1 VNRIIP
7 VLFAL
12 ALFSSC
18 TTDFDLEAEWQSIPV
33 AYGFFSVQ
41 DTAHYLRLEKA
52 FLEPGGNAFQIAQ
65 IADSIYYDDVL
76 VQVEKVE
83 SGEVFTLEE
92 VDAAQ
97 EGYFKEEGVFATD
110 PHILYKLSAEAAGF
124 QPGDDVRL
132 LIDRGDGLPIVTAD
146 TRIAGIVDSI
156 RTTPSINIAKWLYTQ
171 NMRFGW
177 STDPENKIFDLRLVV
192 KYREFLP
199 DSQEPTLKELEWV
212 VDDAVINDDNDNQ
225 IFYEVSGLS
234 FYNYLG
240 QNIPEVDGAVR
251 FLDVVDMYVTGAGD
265 ELFEFL
271 RVAQANSGITS
282 AQSIPVYTNLSE
294 GRGIFTSRYQLYRPN
309 IRIVN
314 EARDSLING
323 IYTKHLN
330 FR

>member
-1 VNRIIP
+1 MIRIIP
-7 VLFAL
+7 VLFAI
-12 ALFSSC
+12 ALISSC
-18 TTDFDLEAEWQSIPV
+18 TTDFDLEAEWRSIPV
-33 AYGFFSVQ
+33 VYGFFSIQ
-41 DTAHYLRLEKA
+41 DTAHYLRLERA
-52 FLEPGGNAFQIAQ
+52 FLEPGGNATQIAQ
-65 IADSIYYDDVL
+65 ISDSIYYDNVL

-83 SGEVFTLEE
+83 TGEIFTLEE
-92 VDAAQ
+92 VDGAQ
-97 EGYFKEEGVFATD
+97 EGYPKEEGAFATD
-110 PHILYKLSAEAAGF
+110 AHILYKLPAEVAGF
-124 QPGDDVRL
+124 EPGDEMRL
-132 LIDRGDGLPIVTAD
+132 LIDRGDNLPIVTAE
-146 TRIAGIVDSI
+146 TRMAGIVDSI

-177 STDPENKIFDLRLVV
+177 STDTENKIFDLRVVV

-199 DSQEPTLKELEWV
+199 DSQEPEFKELEWV
-212 VDDAVINDDNDNQ
+212 IDDAIINDDDDDQ

-240 QNIPEVDGAVR
+240 QNIPEVDGVVR
-251 FLDVVDMYVTGAGD
+251 FLDAMDMYVTGAGR
-265 ELFEFL
+265 ELFEFR

-294 GRGIFTSRYQLYRPN
+294 GRGVFTSRYQMYRPN
-309 IRIVN
+309 IRVVN